1 MRYLAITRNYP
12 KMAYS
17 VFDDKTLVSVGF
29 IKIKQK
35 QTHSKQLYD
44 LLAKFDKILKDLKPS
59 IMLTHMKYDTRI
71 SNDKEYVIE
80 IKTLMQV
87 ACENNN
93 VLFMEFDTNG
103 WEYAITQKRVSQKRK
118 IDFVNKG
125 YDLSIDSIDIA
136 DAIIL
141 GEGVVWNKLYLG
153 K

>member
-17 VFDDKTLVSVGF
+17 VFDDKTLVSIGY
-29 IKIKQK
+29 IKITQRE
-35 QTHSKQLYD
+35 TNSKQLHD
-44 LLAKFDKILKDLKPS
+44 LFIKFDKMLKDLKPTF
-59 IMLTHMKYDTRI
+59 MLTHLKYDNRI
-71 SNDKEYVIE
+71 TNDKERVIE
-80 IKTLMQV
+80 IKALMQL
-87 ACENNN
+87 ACEINN

-103 WEYAITQKRVSQKRK
+103 WEYAITGKNITPKRK

-125 YDLSIDSIDIA
+125 YGIEIDNVNVA

-141 GEGVVWNKLYLG
+141 GEGVAWNRLYLG